1 MPYNYLL
8 DEGLLPLA
16 KRLVK
21 NAILVFDE
29 GHNVEK
35 SAREGYSAKLNKT
48 IIKDA
53 LN

>member
-35 SAREGYSAKLNKT
+35 SAREGYSAKLNED
-48 IIKDA
+48 IIKEA
-53 LN
+53 LS